1 MTTLII
7 ALPTTLP
14 TASAL
19 CQSVLSDDGR
29 SVLRTQETPPA
40 LLPAPP
46 GADIVALV
54 PVARLSW
61 HRLELPR
68 GALKASMFQEG
79 GATRLR
85 AVLDGLLEERVLDD
99 TSQLHFA
106 IEPAPRA
113 DQPVW
118 VAACDRTWLHA
129 WLAALAQAGRPVAR
143 IVPELTPATPP
154 AADEPANPGA
164 LTLSGTPD
172 QARLM
177 LAGPD
182 GVALLPLS
190 VASAALLAW
199 PEDAPLHAEPSVAAL
214 AEHFFNRPAT
224 LQTAPERWLAATN
237 TSWDLAQFDLRY
249 TRGTRTRKH
258 LAGLVAALWQAPRW
272 RAARWAALA
281 LVVINLIGLQA
292 WAWKEQ
298 SALAAQRAAIK
309 NTLTTTFPDV
319 RVVVD
324 APVQMARAL
333 ADLQRRNGT
342 ASNADLETMLVNFQA
357 VAPDAHAPS
366 AIEFVAG
373 ELRLKG
379 LTGAAADPAT
389 LSTRLQPQGYSARLD
404 GDSLV
409 IKEERQP

>member
-1 MTTLII
+1 MTTLIV
-7 ALPTTLP
+7 ALPTTPP

-29 SVLRTQETPPA
+29 SVLRTQETPLS
-40 LLPAPP
+40 LLSAPP
-46 GADIVALV
+46 GGDIVALV
-54 PVARLSW
+54 PAARLSW

-68 GALKASMFQEG
+68 GALKAGMFQEG

-85 AVLDGLLEERVLDD
+85 AVLDGLLEDRVLDD
-99 TSQLHFA
+99 TAQLHFA

-118 VAACDRTWLHA
+118 VAACDRAWLNA

-143 IVPELTPATPP
+143 IVPELAPVTPP
-154 AADEPANPGA
+154 AADEPAGQA
-164 LTLSGTPD
+164 SLTLTGTPE

-177 LAGPD
+177 LAGAD
-182 GVALLPLS
+182 GVTVLPLS

-199 PEDAPLHAEPSVAAL
+199 PEDAPLRAEPGVAVL

-224 LQTAPERWLAATN
+224 LQTTPERWLAAAN
-237 TSWDLAQFDLRY
+237 TRWDLAQFDLRY

-258 LAGLVAALWQAPRW
+258 LAALWQAPRW

-281 LVVINLIGLQA
+281 LVVINLAGLQA

-309 NTLTTTFPDV
+309 NTLTQTFPDL

-342 ASNADLETMLVNFQA
+342 ASNADLETMLVQFQA
-357 VAPDAHAPS
+357 AAPDAPAPS

-379 LTGAAADPAT
+379 LGGAAGDPAA
-389 LSTRLQPQGYSARLD
+389 LSARLKPQGYSARLD